1 MKDKFKIV
9 LAGMLPLIFIG
20 WAVAAVRLILE
31 FVAPGISHWFG
42 VYYAMP
48 VVYAIYGFGT
58 ARFKGWPWVRIL
70 LAAVVAG
77 FAIWTIPNCIAY
89 TLAQFMEWDH
99 GRFSANRGSEP
110 PQDSIVGKLLT
121 GVGVSLMTGL
131 GGSIWSTVWMTLVVW
146 LPGKFLRKY

>member
-1 MKDKFKIV
+1 MKAAFKIV
-9 LAGMLPLIFIG
+9 LAGMVPLIFIG
-20 WAVAAVRLILE
+20 WAIAAVRLILE
-31 FVAPGISHWFG
+31 FVAPDISLWFG

-58 ARFKGWPWVRIL
+58 ARFKGWPWLRIL

-89 TLAQFMEWDH
+89 TLAQFMEWEH
-99 GRFSANRGSEP
+99 GRFGVDRSAP
-110 PQDSIVGKLLT
+110 LQDSTMGKLLA

-131 GGSIWSTVWMTLVVW
+131 AGSIWSTVWMTLVVW
-146 LPGKFLRKY
+146 LPGKFLKRD